1 MNQVGHRL
9 FGCTLTLFLLAA
21 STAQAERSGWKA
33 GAAAVRITPDKPLVL
48 LGYADR
54 AGPFTS
60 VAGDIWAKAL
70 AIEDPHGHKAVIV
83 TADLVGFQAHT
94 TTDPVCERLMKRT
107 GLPRECFLFNAS
119 HTHTGPVVSL
129 DPQRAINVGH
139 AAMSAV
145 DAQQTV
151 AYTRSLQDKLTG
163 VAIEA
168 LAKLKPATLSWGNG
182 EVHFPVSRRMP
193 TPGGVVMAPNKDG
206 VVDHSVPVLRV
217 IDADGKLV
225 AVLFGA
231 SCHNVAA
238 GGQNV
243 IHGDFAGVAQVAL
256 EEKHPGAIALFMQGC
271 GADANP
277 QPMGSIAIAETH
289 GTTLADEVERVL
301 SGKLQGVSG
310 TLSTTLAMVKLPLQ
324 PLDQETVKPYLSL
337 PNFQARQAAHMQD
350 LLKAGQTLLTSYDAP
365 VAAWQIG
372 DDLTLVALPGEPVAE
387 YVGLLHDSLGAKNLW
402 IAGYDNDCFGYLPT
416 AKVVKE
422 GGHEAMG
429 ITLWA
434 WGKDIDRLV
443 GFFTPDV
450 QDVIVK
456 TATDLARK
464 AGRRD
469 QGQH

>member
-1 MNQVGHRL
+1 MTHAGARF
-9 FGCTLTLFLLAA
+9 FGSTLAVLFLAGSSVRA
-21 STAQAERSGWKA
+21 DEPGWKA

-48 LGYADR
+48 LGYPDR

-139 AAMSAV
+139 AAMSEV

-163 VAIEA
+163 VVLEA
-168 LAKLKPATLSWGNG
+168 LGKLKPATLSWGNG
-182 EVHFPVSRRMP
+182 EVKFPVSRRMP
-193 TPGGVVMAPNKDG
+193 TPNGVIMAPNKDG
-206 VVDHSVPVLRV
+206 VVDHAVPVLRV
-217 IDADGKLV
+217 DDVDGKLV
-225 AVLFGA
+225 ANLFGA

-243 IHGDFAGVAQVAL
+243 IHGDFAGVAQAAL
-256 EEKHPGAIALFMQGC
+256 EEKHPGVVALFMQGC

-289 GTTLADEVERVL
+289 GKTLADEVERVL
-301 SGKLQGVSG
+301 SGKLQSVNG
-310 TLSTTLAMVKLPLQ
+310 TLSTQFAMAKLPLE
-324 PLDQETVKPYLSL
+324 PLDQETVKRYLPL

-350 LLKAGQTLLTSYDAP
+350 LLKAGQTLLASYDAP

-372 DDLTLVALPGEPVAE
+372 DELTLVALPGEPVAE
-387 YVGLLHDSLGAKNLW
+387 YVGFLHDALGAKNLW

-422 GGHEAMG
+422 GGHEAIG

-434 WGKDIDRLV
+434 WGRDIDRLV
-443 GFFTPDV
+443 GFFTPEV

-456 TATDLARK
+456 TAAELARK
-464 AGRRD
+464 AGRRT
-469 QGQH
+469 QTQN

>member
-1 MNQVGHRL
+1 M
-9 FGCTLTLFLLAA
+9 T
-21 STAQAERSGWKA
+21 
-33 GAAAVRITPDKPLVL
+33 
-48 LGYADR
+48 
-54 AGPFTS
+54 
-60 VAGDIWAKAL
+60 
-70 AIEDPHGHKAVIV
+70 
-83 TADLVGFQAHT
+83 
-94 TTDPVCERLMKRT
+94 RT

-139 AAMSAV
+139 AAMSEV

-168 LAKLKPATLSWGNG
+168 MAKLKPATLSWGNG
-182 EVHFPVSRRMP
+182 EVRFPVSRRMP
-193 TPGGVVMAPNKDG
+193 TPTGVVMAPNKDG
-206 VVDHSVPVLRV
+206 VVDRRVPVLRV
-217 IDADGKLV
+217 ADADGKLV

-243 IHGDFAGVAQVAL
+243 IHGDFAGVAQAAL
-256 EEKHPGAIALFMQGC
+256 EEKHPGAVALFMQGC

-289 GTTLADEVERVL
+289 GKTLADEVERVL
-301 SGKLQGVSG
+301 AGKLNGVSG
-310 TLSTTLAMVKLPLQ
+310 TLSTKLAMAKLPLE
-324 PLDQETVKPYLSL
+324 PINQETVKRYLPL

-350 LLKAGQTLLTSYDAP
+350 LLKAGQALLTSYDAP

-387 YVGLLHDSLGAKNLW
+387 YVELLRDSIGAKNLW
-402 IAGYDNDCFGYLPT
+402 VAGYNNDCFGYLPT

-422 GGHEAMG
+422 GGHEAIG

-434 WGKDIDRLV
+434 WGKDIDRQV

-450 QDVIVK
+450 QDVVVK
-456 TATDLARK
+456 TAPDLARK
-464 AGRRD
+464 
-469 QGQH
+469 